1 MKRLYLEPLQFSEG
15 GADGASGA
23 EGTAEAQETAQAQ
36 EGEAQNP
43 EEKTEE
49 VPKED
54 APKADLKKLLKENE
68 ELKAQYD
75 KAVQNQI
82 IRRFK
87 DYDGLKAKVADLDM
101 LSGLIMSAFPDA
113 PQDGDP
119 ASLVA
124 YLQNKTDL
132 YAEAASQAG
141 MTVDAYRRMQEVE
154 AKNRALLGEQRAAQ
168 EEAQRRELYAR
179 WDAQIPEVKEAY
191 PDFDEAE
198 EMGNEETGERFISL
212 ISQGWTMKQAYEAI
226 HMHEIMDRQSQLA
239 KKQAAME
246 TARQIKTGQG
256 DVKESATGRTALSPV
271 NGDISKMSD
280 KEIAEIVN
288 RVNRGDH
295 VIL

>member
-1 MKRLYLEPLQFSEG
+1 MKRLYLEPLQFSDG

-23 EGTAEAQETAQAQ
+23 EGTTEAQETAQAQ

-49 VPKED
+49 VPKEE

-132 YAEAASQAG
+132 
-141 MTVDAYRRMQEVE
+141 
-154 AKNRALLGEQRAAQ
+154 
-168 EEAQRRELYAR
+168 
-179 WDAQIPEVKEAY
+179 
-191 PDFDEAE
+191 
-198 EMGNEETGERFISL
+198 
-212 ISQGWTMKQAYEAI
+212 
-226 HMHEIMDRQSQLA
+226 
-239 KKQAAME
+239 
-246 TARQIKTGQG
+246 
-256 DVKESATGRTALSPV
+256 
-271 NGDISKMSD
+271 
-280 KEIAEIVN
+280 
-288 RVNRGDH
+288 
-295 VIL
+295 